1 MCGRYSLAPEESR
14 EIMDIIRQV
23 QGNFKTGEI
32 FPTDP
37 VPVLMEAGDELA
49 PEVMVW
55 GYPGVGGK
63 GRSIINARSETALE
77 RPMFRQSLLGRR
89 CVFLTTGFY
98 EWGHSG
104 GQKRKYRFQLPG
116 RGRALYLAGLWNDY
130 GGQRRCVI
138 LTTAANPSMAG
149 IHDRMPL
156 VLEREQLADWVHGPQ
171 ATGELL
177 RQTPPALAHV
187 EAEPPRQLSLF

>member
-14 EIMDIIRQV
+14 GIMDIIRQV

-77 RPMFRQSLLGRR
+77 SPMFRQSLLGRR

-104 GQKRKYRFQLPG
+104 GQ
-116 RGRALYLAGLWNDY
+116 W
-130 GGQRRCVI
+130 
-138 LTTAANPSMAG
+138 
-149 IHDRMPL
+149 
-156 VLEREQLADWVHGPQ
+156 
-171 ATGELL
+171 
-177 RQTPPALAHV
+177 
-187 EAEPPRQLSLF
+187 